1 MTPPHPIQRL
11 YLAEDLVRRRRAD
24 EHRRYA
30 ASQRGARIDPNPHQ
44 IDAVIFALARLSDGG
59 CILADEVGLGKTIEA
74 GLVIAQLRAEGARR
88 ILVVTPK
95 ALLGQWRQELFS
107 LFGIDAREVVRG
119 EAQTFGGEG
128 VFLATRDHVGSEAG
142 AHALDACERFD
153 LCVVDEA
160 HEVFASIYKRF
171 DRGGSIRDDSP
182 FAKMAA
188 RLSQTLGSAATPVLL
203 LTATPLQN
211 SLLELWGLV
220 HFVDPTG
227 TLLGDLPTFREL
239 FCPSDHRV
247 LAEGQEHELQRRLET
262 VLQRT
267 LRRQAEEFMSAPF
280 MKRRAQLFEYT
291 MSLEERALYDDVTK
305 YLLEAN
311 LYAFRGSQRTLL
323 LIGFHRRMASSIEAL
338 SASLTRVVE
347 RLRGLLELRGDSD
360 LADGAAMLGDL
371 EDDDDTI
378 DAATTGVG
386 PADRPAIAAEL
397 ARVESFVMRA
407 RALPSDSKARALL
420 KAVKLVI
427 EQGDADKSSGKLVIF
442 TESLTTQEYL
452 GRLLRESHLV
462 SDGDVTF
469 FRGTNDSPR
478 ARQALERW
486 HAEVG
491 CKLPAGSQPSPDVA
505 VRLALVHE
513 FRTRSRVLIS
523 TEAGAKGLNLQFC
536 DTVVNYDLPWNPQRI
551 EQRIGRCHRYAQQR
565 DVTVINFLATDNA
578 AQRLTYD
585 ILSQKLHLFGAV
597 LGATDEVLDE
607 SGTSAPE
614 SLASAVGVDFEAQ
627 LRRIYE
633 RSRTLEEVEH
643 EVRELRATIDSKLK
657 EFEAAQRRTTEVIQ
671 RRFDSSVRRSFR
683 QIQEDLPR
691 ELVEFDRQV
700 EQVVVGYLEAA
711 GIPHRVE
718 RQGDTAVITIGAS
731 PALPPSLR
739 DGTRCLVGDPGQDPT
754 RVPLHLGHPLVTAAL
769 AETRAA
775 ALARRF
781 AIQIEARAE
790 DTVALRGRHGRLRL
804 VRIVTRGFELSERL
818 LPVVL
823 LDGDDAP
830 LSPTLALRL
839 LAEPMRDEAVD
850 ASTTPAVG
858 PDLALDD
865 AVDELLFHDTGA
877 AGAQEQ
883 PRFERTLEQIERFVS
898 DRVLLLERQ
907 RAQTIARLDQAMTAR
922 GAAIGAEQ
930 RDRAERN
937 LKAAQTDLDRLD
949 AEIARLRA
957 GDDEKYQRWRRHT
970 EERRYAKPEIE
981 HLLDAEFEIV

>member
-119 EAQTFGGEG
+119 EAQTFDGEG

-142 AHALDACERFD
+142 AQALDACERFD

-182 FAKMAA
+182 YAKMAA
-188 RLSQTLGSAATPVLL
+188 RLSQTLGNAATPVLL

-267 LRRQAEEFMSAPF
+267 LRRQAEEFMRAPF
-280 MKRRAQLFEYT
+280 MTRRAQLFEYT

-305 YLLEAN
+305 YLLEPS
-311 LYAFRGSQRTLL
+311 LHAFRGSQRTLL
-323 LIGFHRRMASSIEAL
+323 LIGFHRRMASVVAAL
-338 SASLTRVVE
+338 SASLARVAD
-347 RLRGLLELRGDSD
+347 RLRGLLELRTDAD
-360 LADGAAMLGDL
+360 ADGAAMLDDL
-371 EDDDDTI
+371 EDDDDTV
-378 DAATTGVG
+378 DAATTAVG

-397 ARVESFVMRA
+397 ARVESFVTRA

-420 KAVKLVI
+420 RAVKLVI

-486 HAEVG
+486 HVEVG
-491 CKLPAGSQPSPDVA
+491 SKLPAGSQPSPDVA

-597 LGATDEVLDE
+597 LGATDEVLDD
-607 SGTSAPE
+607 SGTSAPAG
-614 SLASAVGVDFEAQ
+614 LT
-627 LRRIYE
+627 R
-633 RSRTLEEVEH
+633 
-643 EVRELRATIDSKLK
+643 
-657 EFEAAQRRTTEVIQ
+657 
-671 RRFDSSVRRSFR
+671 VRR
-683 QIQEDLPR
+683 
-691 ELVEFDRQV
+691 
-700 EQVVVGYLEAA
+700 A
-711 GIPHRVE
+711 
-718 RQGDTAVITIGAS
+718 
-731 PALPPSLR
+731 R
-739 DGTRCLVGDPGQDPT
+739 D
-754 RVPLHLGHPLVTAAL
+754 
-769 AETRAA
+769 
-775 ALARRF
+775 
-781 AIQIEARAE
+781 
-790 DTVALRGRHGRLRL
+790 
-804 VRIVTRGFELSERL
+804 S
-818 LPVVL
+818 
-823 LDGDDAP
+823 
-830 LSPTLALRL
+830 
-839 LAEPMRDEAVD
+839 
-850 ASTTPAVG
+850 G
-858 PDLALDD
+858 PC
-865 AVDELLFHDTGA
+865 
-877 AGAQEQ
+877 
-883 PRFERTLEQIERFVS
+883 R
-898 DRVLLLERQ
+898 
-907 RAQTIARLDQAMTAR
+907 
-922 GAAIGAEQ
+922 
-930 RDRAERN
+930 
-937 LKAAQTDLDRLD
+937 
-949 AEIARLRA
+949 
-957 GDDEKYQRWRRHT
+957 
-970 EERRYAKPEIE
+970 
-981 HLLDAEFEIV
+981 

>member
-1 MTPPHPIQRL
+1 
-11 YLAEDLVRRRRAD
+11 
-24 EHRRYA
+24 
-30 ASQRGARIDPNPHQ
+30 
-44 IDAVIFALARLSDGG
+44 
-59 CILADEVGLGKTIEA
+59 
-74 GLVIAQLRAEGARR
+74 
-88 ILVVTPK
+88 
-95 ALLGQWRQELFS
+95 
-107 LFGIDAREVVRG
+107 
-119 EAQTFGGEG
+119 
-128 VFLATRDHVGSEAG
+128 
-142 AHALDACERFD
+142 
-153 LCVVDEA
+153 
-160 HEVFASIYKRF
+160 
-171 DRGGSIRDDSP
+171 
-182 FAKMAA
+182 
-188 RLSQTLGSAATPVLL
+188 
-203 LTATPLQN
+203 
-211 SLLELWGLV
+211 
-220 HFVDPTG
+220 
-227 TLLGDLPTFREL
+227 
-239 FCPSDHRV
+239 
-247 LAEGQEHELQRRLET
+247 
-262 VLQRT
+262 
-267 LRRQAEEFMSAPF
+267 
-280 MKRRAQLFEYT
+280 MK
-291 MSLEERALYDDVTK
+291 
-305 YLLEAN
+305 
-311 LYAFRGSQRTLL
+311 
-323 LIGFHRRMASSIEAL
+323 
-338 SASLTRVVE
+338 
-347 RLRGLLELRGDSD
+347 
-360 LADGAAMLGDL
+360 
-371 EDDDDTI
+371 
-378 DAATTGVG
+378 
-386 PADRPAIAAEL
+386 
-397 ARVESFVMRA
+397 
-407 RALPSDSKARALL
+407 
-420 KAVKLVI
+420 
-427 EQGDADKSSGKLVIF
+427 
-442 TESLTTQEYL
+442 
-452 GRLLRESHLV
+452 
-462 SDGDVTF
+462 
-469 FRGTNDSPR
+469 
-478 ARQALERW
+478 
-486 HAEVG
+486 
-491 CKLPAGSQPSPDVA
+491 
-505 VRLALVHE
+505 
-513 FRTRSRVLIS
+513 
-523 TEAGAKGLNLQFC
+523 
-536 DTVVNYDLPWNPQRI
+536 I

-643 EVRELRATIDSKLK
+643 EVRELRATIDSKLR

-718 RQGDTAVITIGAS
+718 RQGDTAEITIGAS

-739 DGTRCLVGDPGQDPT
+739 DGTRCLVGDPGQDPS

-839 LAEPMRDEAVD
+839 LAEPMRDEAVG
-850 ASTTPAVG
+850 ASTAPAVG

-922 GAAIGAEQ
+922 EAAIGAEQ